1 MEQLKKIVGI
11 NLGIMLIYT
20 LVLQA
25 WAQLSGEVEYM
36 SLGVLI
42 FSMYIIAAQVA
53 INLVIAIGYF
63 IKNNNDMGK
72 AFLLSTLIVLL
83 VGFSSCWG
91 NAVLSEVV

>member
-20 LVLQA
+20 ILMQA
-25 WAQLSGEVEYM
+25 WAQLSGGTEYM
-36 SLGVLI
+36 SIGVLI
-42 FSMYIIAAQVA
+42 FSMYIIAAHVA
-53 INLVIAIGYF
+53 INLAIAIGYF
-63 IKNNNDMGK
+63 FKSNHDMGK